1 MKIFSKIL
9 LVSLT
14 ISLFQMVIIPNIL
27 RGIFFKSNPSNV
39 QKIRKKA
46 SEICEDNILWG
57 EKVEDNSITSLICEI
72 NRN

>member
-1 MKIFSKIL
+1 
-9 LVSLT
+9 
-14 ISLFQMVIIPNIL
+14 MVIIPNIL

>member
-9 LVSLT
+9 LISLT
-14 ISLFQMVIIPNIL
+14 VSLFQMVLIPNIL
-27 RGIFFKSNPSNV
+27 KGIFFKSNPSNV

-46 SEICEDNILWG
+46 SEICEKNILWG
-57 EKVEDNSITSLICEI
+57 EKVEDNSISSLICEI